1 MLDFLIK
8 HLRTIYT
15 AQRRFA
21 YLQHTG
27 YTAVPVK
34 FRRAEWERAVLFFV
48 QHKLNFQRCVK
59 ARFDAER
66 RKATSTF
73 YVHPNSLA
81 SEKYLPLY
89 QEAQLTLRDE
99 IEAEFETQKNI
110 CRDYLLVTAPAYKF
124 VTRTDALRFTLFN
137 SSLNLSNLFRYG
149 LSVAEGLS
157 DVAFCYQDAALGQY
171 LLAPVEYD
179 AVWKGFIP
187 EEFKRMAIGITGGVL
202 HYA

>member
-1 MLDFLIK
+1 MAAARSGSGERRKIDLTQIKPKTQTATQTEVAAEVNLSGRVLDFLIK

-89 QEAQLTLRDE
+89 QEAQLTLREE
-99 IEAEFETQKNI
+99 IEVEFETQKNI
-110 CRDYLLVTAPAYKF
+110 CRDYLLVTAPA
-124 VTRTDALRFTLFN
+124 
-137 SSLNLSNLFRYG
+137 
-149 LSVAEGLS
+149 
-157 DVAFCYQDAALGQY
+157 
-171 LLAPVEYD
+171 
-179 AVWKGFIP
+179 
-187 EEFKRMAIGITGGVL
+187 
-202 HYA
+202 